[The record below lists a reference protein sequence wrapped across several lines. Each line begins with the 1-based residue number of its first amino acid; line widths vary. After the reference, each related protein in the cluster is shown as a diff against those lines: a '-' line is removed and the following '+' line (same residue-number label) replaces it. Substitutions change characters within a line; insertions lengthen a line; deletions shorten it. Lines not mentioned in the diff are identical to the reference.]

1 MPITQDKALTPEKKQ
16 VLVDELQ
23 DEILKIGTA
32 IKEKKYGTAL
42 FGVIQQKQ
50 VELQTLLNKFLE
62 KKGIITPSET
72 NSALDVLNSSKRARL
87 EEDYYG
93 GIKKTTWYLIGIGV
107 IGIGAYFLIKRKK

>member
-1 MPITQDKALTPEKKQ
+1 MPITQDKALTPDKKQ
-16 VLVDELQ
+16 MLVDELEA
-23 DEILKIGTA
+23 EIRKIGVA
-32 IKEKKYGTAL
+32 IKEKKYGTAI

-72 NSALDVLNSSKRARL
+72 NSALDVLNSAKRARL
-87 EEDYYG
+87 EQDYYG

-107 IGIGAYFLIKRKK
+107 IGIGAYFLIKKGK